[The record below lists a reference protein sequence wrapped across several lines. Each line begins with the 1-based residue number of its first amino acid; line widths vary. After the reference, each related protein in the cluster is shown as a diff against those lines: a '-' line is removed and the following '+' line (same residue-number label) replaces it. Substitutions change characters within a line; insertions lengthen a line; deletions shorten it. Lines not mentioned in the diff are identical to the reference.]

1 VSNKE
6 QLWVDYRSPFEPV
19 RTAVLRRLP
28 DQSAAHGAW
37 PSQGTR
43 AAGWMRLLKSR
54 QMVGSSSMASN
65 P

>member
-19 RTAVLRRLP
+19 RNAVLRRLP
-28 DQSAAHGAW
+28 AQSAAYGAS

-43 AAGWMRLLKSR
+43 AAGWARLLKSR